1 MSSTVLPTSVFMML
15 NGANDGLFFTWNE
28 ESPCL
33 HALGHAAAL
42 SLGADAD
49 WTALGVRLYNQQGRI
64 VQDVADVVASRGILH
79 VLLEFQVWTWPG
91 IAVGHVT
98 IVNDDGQGPE
108 IALTTLSLSP
118 KVLSVN
124 GFFTEVEADA
134 ILSQGQPHLHRSLI
148 DDNGVRGISA
158 TRTSNT
164 AFLRPSLL
172 TLELQVRTAK
182 LARLP
187 SPSFV
192 ERTQLVRYG
201 PGEFYKRHLD
211 TFDNKE
217 ILPRA
222 FSAYNYS
229 DFEAWTEWAAA
240 VIDAAQA
247 SAAEHGTPTVVPA
260 ICHKGQP
267 WYPNASSSEFIHSV
281 LHAFWTFANTTNFF
295 ESRFDQ
301 AWDDW
306 LAYNLGVNASGLMHV
321 LLESKGHYLPLIV
334 RVWED
339 RAGNAPA
346 LRYTFPKR
354 RPPHG
359 ISQWYRW
366 VRKTKEA
373 ISALGQAA
381 PNHLQ
386 PHSALYPKF
395 DTAFETTVLELWR
408 RGTGGPY
415 LPATSLPRERLHW
428 MDQHRGHRNVLLKLV
443 QDLGIHLVQ
452 QLIYTWE
459 EKVQFGPVAGYLMPP
474 FVPFVPP
481 QRYATLFLYLN
492 TVDKGGETVF
502 PHARTDAHVSRSYNS
517 TTMPECAEGMA
528 VLPTALHAVLF
539 YVQTP
544 TMEVD
549 PMARHGGCPPLDGN
563 IKWGANQFM
572 WNADA
577 EEGAVMWLDST

>member
-148 DDNGVRGISA
+148 DDNG
-158 TRTSNT
+158 
-164 AFLRPSLL
+164 
-172 TLELQVRTAK
+172 
-182 LARLP
+182 
-187 SPSFV
+187 
-192 ERTQLVRYG
+192 
-201 PGEFYKRHLD
+201 
-211 TFDNKE
+211 
-217 ILPRA
+217 
-222 FSAYNYS
+222 
-229 DFEAWTEWAAA
+229 
-240 VIDAAQA
+240 
-247 SAAEHGTPTVVPA
+247 
-260 ICHKGQP
+260 
-267 WYPNASSSEFIHSV
+267 
-281 LHAFWTFANTTNFF
+281 
-295 ESRFDQ
+295 

-395 DTAFETTVLELWR
+395 DTAFETT
-408 RGTGGPY
+408 
-415 LPATSLPRERLHW
+415 
-428 MDQHRGHRNVLLKLV
+428 
-443 QDLGIHLVQ
+443 